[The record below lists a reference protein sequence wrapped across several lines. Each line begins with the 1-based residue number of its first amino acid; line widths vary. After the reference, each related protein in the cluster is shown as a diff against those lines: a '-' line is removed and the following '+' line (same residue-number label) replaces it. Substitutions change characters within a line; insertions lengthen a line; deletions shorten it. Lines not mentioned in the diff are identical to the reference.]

1 MSDIDD
7 RIKVMWDNGS
17 TSSEIASELGV
28 TRNTVMGRVSR
39 MKARGDIKFRI
50 LNVKEK
56 EPKKV
61 PAISPTKKERIL
73 YVLPTYPL
81 RPSARR
87 KPEKIVDE
95 PVQQR
100 VGNVTLMELSYKHCR
115 YIVGANKL
123 RGVLYCGNDKGR
135 GAYCISHATLCYY
148 PIKDFKKDRG
158 L

>member
-39 MKARGDIKFRI
+39 MKTKGVIKFRI

-56 EPKKV
+56 EKKA
-61 PAISPTKKERIL
+61 PAITPTKKERVL
-73 YVLPTYPL
+73 YVIPSYPL
-81 RPSARR
+81 RNSIRR
-87 KPEKIVDE
+87 RPIKIVDE
-95 PVQQR
+95 PVQQK
-100 VGNVTLMELSYKHCR
+100 VGNVTLMELTYKHCR
-115 YIVGANKL
+115 YIVGSSKA
-123 RGVLYCGNDKGR
+123 RGTLYCGEEKGNR
-135 GAYCISHATLCYY
+135 SYCTAHAKLCFY
-148 PIKDFKKDRG
+148 PVKEFKADRG

>member
-39 MKARGDIKFRI
+39 MKTKGVIKFRI

-61 PAISPTKKERIL
+61 PAISPAKKERIL
-73 YVLPTYPL
+73 YVLPSYPM

-87 KPEKIVDE
+87 KPVKFVDE
-95 PVQQR
+95 PVEQKK
-100 VGNVTLMELSYKHCR
+100 GNVTLLELAYKHCR
-115 YIVGANKL
+115 YIVGSNKA
-123 RGVLYCGNDKGR
+123 RGTLYCGEDKHTSS
-135 GAYCISHATLCYY
+135 YCKFHAKLCYY
-148 PIKDFKKDRG
+148 PIKEFKRDRG